1 MCSDAT
7 VCALTSLQC
16 ALNSLLQSLLRLV
29 QLLLNLHDAVSVVR
43 VLELF
48 DVPSEV
54 SFRLTIL
61 VCLQTCFVRPR
72 RLGELAGELVQDLAQ
87 QLVSNQ
93 LVVVLV
99 GDDNAGAT
107 LAARVDVDGELVLG
121 LRLAG
126 SRTGG
131 FCDGTVDLTT
141 DLADA
146 VAGVVLVGGW
156 RDRRC
161 TRGGSVHTCHE

>member
-1 MCSDAT
+1 LD
-7 VCALTSLQC
+7 
-16 ALNSLLQSLLRLV
+16 
-29 QLLLNLHDAVSVVR
+29 LHDAVTVVR

-61 VCLQTCFVRPR
+61 VCLQTRLVRPR

-87 QLVSNQ
+87 QLVSNE
-93 LVVVLV
+93 LVVILV
-99 GDDNAGAT
+99 GDDDAGAT
-107 LAARVDVDGELVLG
+107 LAARVNVDGKLVLG

-131 FCDGTVDLTT
+131 FCDGTRELTT
-141 DLADA
+141 NLADA

-156 RDRRC
+156 RRRRC
-161 TRGGSVHTCHE
+161 SRGGSVHTCHE